1 MSIIQRGT
9 TLLVGPILG
18 LVLGTASPAA
28 AQTFSEPEPRV
39 ALPKSTVVDVPPEG
53 FQFNHE
59 RPPLD
64 PAATTR
70 RGPKFVAQKIRSWH
84 WRKLQGR
91 MLGYPEEFP
100 PRALGASVHS
110 FGRVMVANGAEARL
124 TLFDYDFEPNST
136 QLSARGRDQLSRMA
150 AQLAASPFPLI
161 VERTST
167 NPGLAVAR
175 REAVLSE
182 LASASFP
189 IDPDRVLVGAP
200 LPFGMSGVNAQIVG
214 ANALN
219 RAQQYGP
226 PIPINANGVNSPSGV
241 TNQMSGVVPGQ

>member
-1 MSIIQRGT
+1 MSMIQRGPA
-9 TLLVGPILG
+9 LLGPVLGLILG
-18 LVLGTASPAA
+18 AASPAV
-28 AQTFSEPEPRV
+28 AQSFSEEDPRI
-39 ALPKSTVVDVPPEG
+39 ALPRNTVVEITPED
-53 FQFNHE
+53 FHFNRE

-70 RGPKFVAQKIRSWH
+70 RGPKFIGKKIRSWR
-84 WRKLQGR
+84 WRRHQGR

-100 PRALGASVHS
+100 PKPLGESFHA
-110 FGRVMVANGAEARL
+110 FGRVMVANGAEARMA
-124 TLFDYDFEPNST
+124 LFDYDFEPDSPE
-136 QLSARGRDQLSRMA
+136 LSARGRDQLSRIA

-167 NPGLAVAR
+167 DPGLAAAR
-175 REAVLSE
+175 REVVLNE

-189 IDPDRVLVGAP
+189 IDPNRVLIGAP